1 MSGDDQD
8 GDQGV
13 QDADQDAVQGVQ
25 GVRSRRDG
33 RGVQGVVQ
41 GVQDDGSRTV
51 GDRPDRDDQDDGS
64 RAGRPESGDLAVP
77 ADPADRL
84 SLARAEYQDL
94 LRRLDLLRDPDP
106 VVRRMARQDHD
117 RRVRELRRLS
127 PWYSMLAERSR
138 RIFMARQDE
147 YVRYWADQR
156 RRRRESRRPAI

>member
-64 RAGRPESGDLAVP
+64 
-77 ADPADRL
+77 
-84 SLARAEYQDL
+84 RAEYQDL